1 MKRIETYLWI
11 AKVINSCISQDQL
24 NSCDNL
30 INLYHM
36 RHGDRFEASLLN
48 GARSSQSCNVKDSY
62 VSAMKS
68 SQKRLL
74 FAVNF

>member
-48 GARSSQSCNVKDSY
+48 GAVIKKTNQL
-62 VSAMKS
+62 
-68 SQKRLL
+68 KRCSPLW
-74 FAVNF
+74 N